1 MARSPTLRFAA
12 GLLLVLALGTG
23 ALDAQPAGLHGI
35 GQWPS
40 GLVAG
45 MLVLVRGPRRV
56 PAGVLLLATAVASML
71 LAGRPWD
78 VSVGYAVAVTVSA
91 VLAVW
96 TLEQGS
102 ARPPQL
108 WSGSDLVRF
117 SAAVA
122 LGAFGAADT
131 VLLVA
136 LATGFGPPGTLF
148 VSTFICVAASLGA
161 VLPFFLDCSP
171 HEGQAGTTERA
182 VSWALLIGATV
193 GIFSFTHVP
202 GAGFVLIPLLG
213 WTALRS
219 TMREALAQ
227 VLLVTILASTY
238 TSFGHGPFV
247 RLLAVG
253 STQEIVGVLISLFV
267 LDCVFIVVPL
277 TMAVGQQQRKA
288 SEAFL
293 EREKLQHVMS
303 SATGMAIIGTDQFGR
318 INLFNPGAEILLG
331 YSAEEVMGHS
341 PAMFHTHEEIAT
353 QAERLGVE
361 PDFVT
366 VSLAQAAK
374 PKPWSADWEFLRKDG
389 ETRSMAMTLTPVTDD
404 HGNVTGYVS
413 TVDDVT
419 ERVRSQEAL
428 VVALEA
434 ERSAV
439 ARLKEVDEVKDAF
452 VSTVSHEL
460 RTPITN
466 IVGYVELLEDG
477 VYGDPTEEQLAA
489 LRRVE
494 QNSERLLALV
504 DDLLTL
510 SRLEEPE
517 MRLESR
523 LIDLRRVLWAVHDM
537 LAPTLSGRHL
547 DFRVVMP
554 QVPVAVNGDREKLE
568 RMVMNLAS
576 NAVKYTPDGGQVG
589 LHLHQEGGSAVIEIR
604 DTGLGIP
611 REELG
616 SLFRRFYRSSVAEQR
631 AIQGTGLGLSI
642 VKSIATLHGG
652 TITVESELGKGSTFR
667 VVLPCLEAASS
678 GSAETS
684 RGTPGDRAQR

>member
-1 MARSPTLRFAA
+1 MVRSLSLR
-12 GLLLVLALGTG
+12 LVLGGFLVLVLGAG
-23 ALDAQPAGLHGI
+23 ALQAQPAGLHGI
-35 GQWPS
+35 GQWPA
-40 GLVAG
+40 GLAAG
-45 MLVLVRGPRRV
+45 LLLLVRGRRRV
-56 PAGVLLLATAVASML
+56 PAGVLLLAVAVASML
-71 LAGRPWD
+71 LGGRPWD
-78 VSVGYAVAVTVSA
+78 VAIGYGVAVTVGA
-91 VLAVW
+91 TLAVW

-102 ARPPQL
+102 ARPPRL
-108 WSGSDLVRF
+108 WSGNDLVRF
-117 SAAVA
+117 CASVA
-122 LGAFGAADT
+122 LGAFAGADI
-131 VLLVA
+131 VLLVS
-136 LATGFGPPGTLF
+136 LATGFGPPGALF
-148 VSTFICVAASLGA
+148 VSTFIGTAASLGA
-161 VLPFFLDCSP
+161 LLPFFLDCSP
-171 HEGQAGTTERA
+171 HEGQAGPTERA
-182 VSWALLIGATV
+182 VAWALLLGATV
-193 GIFSFTHVP
+193 AIFAFTGVP
-202 GAGFVLIPLLG
+202 GTGFVLIPLLG
-213 WTALRS
+213 WTALRC

-227 VLLVTILASTY
+227 VLLVTVVSSIF
-238 TSFGHGPFV
+238 TSLGHGPF
-247 RLLAVG
+247 AVLTPG
-253 STQEIVGVLISLFV
+253 AGNTHEVLGVLISLFV

-303 SATGMAIIGTDQFGR
+303 SATGMAIIGTDEFGR
-318 INLFNPGAEILLG
+318 INLFNPGAEFLLG
-331 YSAEEVMGHS
+331 YTADEVMGRS
-341 PAMFHTHEEIAT
+341 PAIFHTHEEIAT

-374 PKPWSADWEFLRKDG
+374 PKPWSADWEFRRKDG
-389 ETRSMAMTLTPVTDD
+389 EIRSMSMTLTPVTDD

-428 VVALEA
+428 VAALEA

-477 VYGDPTEEQLAA
+477 VYGAPSEEQLAA
-489 LRRVE
+489 LQRVE

-504 DDLLTL
+504 EDLLTL
-510 SRLEEPE
+510 SRLDEPR

-523 LIDLRRVLWAVHDM
+523 LIDLRRVLATVHDM
-537 LAPTLSGRHL
+537 LAPTLAARHL
-547 DFRVVMP
+547 DFRVVVP

-568 RMVMNLAS
+568 RMVMNLAG
-576 NAVKYTPDGGQVG
+576 NAVKYTPDGGRVV
-589 LHLHQEGGSAVIEIR
+589 LHLHQQGASAVIEVR

-611 REELG
+611 PEELS

-652 TITVESELGKGSTFR
+652 TVAVDSELGTGSTFR
-667 VVLPCLEAASS
+667 VVLPCLEPAGSS
-678 GSAETS
+678 AVPAEAPQG
-684 RGTPGDRAQR
+684 RVQR